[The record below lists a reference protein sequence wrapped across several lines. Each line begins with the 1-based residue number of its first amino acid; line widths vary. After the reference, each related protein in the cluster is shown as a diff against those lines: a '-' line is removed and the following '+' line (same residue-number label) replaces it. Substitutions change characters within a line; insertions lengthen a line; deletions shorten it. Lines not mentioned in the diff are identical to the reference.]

1 VKTKYVEVDID
12 LDDFSDKDLIE
23 ELGYRGYTVSE
34 NASDTLQETLKALY
48 EAYTM
53 SDRDRV
59 REHLS
64 VIFDTQLGKI
74 I

>member
-1 VKTKYVEVDID
+1 MKTKYVEVDID

-34 NASDTLQETLKALY
+34 NCSVALQETLKALY